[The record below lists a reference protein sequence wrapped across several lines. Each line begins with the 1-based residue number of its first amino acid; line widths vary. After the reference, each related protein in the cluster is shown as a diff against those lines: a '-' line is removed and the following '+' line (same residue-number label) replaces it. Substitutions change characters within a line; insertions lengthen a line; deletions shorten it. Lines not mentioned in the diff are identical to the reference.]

1 MGLLID
7 ASVLIEFERATLD
20 LEPFIGS
27 RGEVGVLLSVITAS
41 ELLHGV
47 HRARQPAIRA
57 RREAWVEAVLGQ
69 FPVLE
74 VDLPAARAHARL
86 WAELAASGKMIGAH
100 DLWLAAQAIASGHT
114 LVTANAREFQ
124 RVPGLEMEVWASDRP
139 QAG

>member
-7 ASVLIEFERATLD
+7 ASVLIEFERGSLE
-20 LEPFIGS
+20 LEPLVASHGDA
-27 RGEVGVLLSVITAS
+27 GVLLSVITAS

-47 HRARQPAIRA
+47 HRARQPGIRA

-86 WAELAASGKMIGAH
+86 WAELAVSGKMIGAH

-124 RVPGLEMEVWASDRP
+124 RVPGLQMEVWPGDSP